1 MNSNSNLKDTNRNN
15 CVNKINS
22 ILDDIEK
29 SRNIEKSIYNSVISY
44 SKENNINRRWDNRI
58 FYNLYFS
65 KIRSIY
71 INLNKNSYVKNDYL
85 YDKIKKDEI
94 KSEEISKLSVYDVF
108 PDNWR
113 KMIDEKIKRDK
124 MKYELKPE
132 AMTERYKC
140 RRCGSRKCS
149 YYELQTRSAD
159 EPMTQFFTCLDCK
172 NRWKM

>member
-85 YDKIKKDEI
+85 YDKIKNDEI
-94 KSEEISKLSVYDVF
+94 KAEEISKLSVYDVY

-113 KMIDEKIKRDK
+113 KMIDDKIKRDK

>member
-1 MNSNSNLKDTNRNN
+1 MNSNLQDTIRNN
-15 CVNKINS
+15 CVNKIN
-22 ILDDIEK
+22 ILIDDINK
-29 SRNIEKSIYNSVISY
+29 SRNIEKSIYNFIICY
-44 SKENNINRRWDNRI
+44 SKENNINRRWDNKI

-85 YDKIKKDEI
+85 YDKIKNDEI

-113 KMIDEKIKRDK
+113 KMIDDKIKRDK

>member
-1 MNSNSNLKDTNRNN
+1 MNSNLKDPNRNN

>member
-22 ILDDIEK
+22 ILDDIDK